1 MTEHTSGIAV
11 NYIPHSPRRVLLAA
25 LLAMVV
31 GCGLENPFAP
41 VKKPRPTV
49 ARDSAE
55 SGPAPTQN
63 PSSLAAPLVP
73 PARAVPRADSL
84 PNAAWKITPKA
95 IASVRLGSKL
105 TAAQLAGP
113 ELESRYAA
121 SYYSD
126 AQPLEGFVLYDPP
139 VLALVSGGPFVPW
152 GRKNPGEPA
161 PAEIKAN
168 ALLLA
173 RAGKLAVQMVVV
185 TDPRPKTAAG
195 ISVGSDYPAFA
206 KAYPKSR
213 PSPFPALWEE
223 PSCIAKQDGLWFFF
237 DRCDSL
243 PQAKLIRIVL
253 RSANARL

>member
-1 MTEHTSGIAV
+1 MTEHTSGICLKYTSITAG
-11 NYIPHSPRRVLLAA
+11 IVLALA
-25 LLAMVV
+25 
-31 GCGLENPFAP
+31 GCELENPFAS
-41 VKKPRPTV
+41 VKPRPRAV
-49 ARDSAE
+49 EHAHSAT
-55 SGPAPTQN
+55 GAPPGGAAAS

-73 PARAVPRADSL
+73 PPRAVPRADAL
-84 PNAAWKITPKA
+84 PNASWRITPKA
-95 IASVRLGSKL
+95 IANVRLGSKL

-139 VLALVSGGPFVPW
+139 VLALVQGGPFAPW
-152 GRKNPGEPA
+152 GRRNPGEPV
-161 PAEIKAN
+161 PAELKAN

-173 RAGKLAVQMVVV
+173 RAGKLTVHMLVV

-195 ISVGSDYPAFA
+195 ISVGADYPTFA
-206 KAYPKSR
+206 KAYRKAR

-223 PSCIAKQDGLWFFF
+223 PSCVAKHDGLWFFF

-243 PQAKLIRIVL
+243 PDAKLIRIVL